1 MADSTQQTMDQ
12 ATGVARAVGEAV
24 GKKVEEV
31 ADKSKQAGADA
42 VAGLGRT
49 ATTIADSVAEQS
61 PAIADYVRGAGEKID
76 RLATDLRDK
85 KVGDLMTSAVEF
97 GRSQPVVM
105 IAGAALVGFALS
117 RLIKAGVAAPSGSK
131 QRQPARGAGMMLNTP
146 RRSGVVTLFTAA
158 IAQSADLVQTEFRLA
173 RAEVSEK
180 LAALRVGLALM
191 AVGAIFLIVA
201 LGMLLQ
207 ALVSVLIA
215 SGMSPPAAILLVA
228 GGAAVIGLVLFLMGQ
243 KRLNPE
249 ELVPDRT
256 LTSLSRDGRMMKE
269 TVT

>member
-1 MADSTQQTMDQ
+1 MTDSTQQTMDE

-49 ATTIADSVAEQS
+49 ASTIADSVAEQS

-85 KVGDLMTSAVEF
+85 KVGDLMTSAVQF

-117 RLIKAGVAAPSGSK
+117 RLIKAGVAAPADNNGPDSNDPNS
-131 QRQPARGAGMMLNTP
+131 RG
-146 RRSGVVTLFTAA
+146 
-158 IAQSADLVQTEFRLA
+158 QTEKA
-173 RAEVSEK
+173 
-180 LAALRVGLALM
+180 
-191 AVGAIFLIVA
+191 
-201 LGMLLQ
+201 
-207 ALVSVLIA
+207 
-215 SGMSPPAAILLVA
+215 
-228 GGAAVIGLVLFLMGQ
+228 
-243 KRLNPE
+243 
-249 ELVPDRT
+249 
-256 LTSLSRDGRMMKE
+256 
-269 TVT
+269 